1 MFPFVVHLIFTER
14 TYNTSLCVH
23 FTKWYISPNVVLI
36 LLFLAERLQDFMVS
50 VSDNEPP
57 ASSGFNLLYKSA
69 GYRPCG
75 QYKGNPPT
83 LEPVYMECA
92 RGAVGRYAYLLMP
105 HYNHMHCAAFEA
117 FGVRKYG
124 YTRKQK
130 YLQFFITGCTEGCHI
145 DNFSVQPVMKLSSK

>member
-1 MFPFVVHLIFTER
+1 M
-14 TYNTSLCVH
+14 SS
-23 FTKWYISPNVVLI
+23 TKWYIGPDVVF
-36 LLFLAERLQDFMVS
+36 LLFSAERLQDFMVS

-124 YTRKQK
+124 LHTETEISSIFHHWRHWRLSYR
-130 YLQFFITGCTEGCHI
+130 YFFGAASNE
-145 DNFSVQPVMKLSSK
+145 NFVKMTTFPLYQ